1 MLNNDKIVIEDY
13 ILKSRKMKDPVTIVH
28 LSDLHEKRFGPY
40 NQNLFFAIREIW
52 PDIICVTG
60 DLVAREKQKE
70 LDEAYTRELAR
81 GLAGIAP
88 VFFVTGN
95 HEKNLYQKMLPVL
108 EEEGVMNASGR
119 HFSLDIRGSRIN
131 IAGMHDVSIER
142 DYHTSAALM
151 LRDPEGYNVFLAHRP
166 DHFHNLARSNID
178 LLLCG
183 HTHAGQIRF
192 PFFGTFYMPGQGWF
206 PKYLQGGFI
215 NRDTTMIISSGLGS
229 SGYPT
234 IRINNPPELV
244 CISLAATDEG
254 R

>member
-1 MLNNDKIVIEDY
+1 MLNNDRIVIEDY
-13 ILKSRKMKDPVTIVH
+13 ILKSSKIKEPVTVVH

-40 NQNLFFAIREIW
+40 NQNLFFAVREIW

-60 DLVAREKQKE
+60 DLVARENQKE
-70 LDEAYTRELAR
+70 LNAAYTSELAR
-81 GLAGIAP
+81 GLCGIAP

-95 HEKNLYQKMLPVL
+95 HEKNLYGDMLTLL
-108 EEEGVMNASGR
+108 EQEGVRSAANRSYG
-119 HFSLDIRGSRIN
+119 LDIRGNHIN
-131 IAGMHDVSIER
+131 IVGMHDVSIDR
-142 DYHTSAALM
+142 NYHKSADLIRHA
-151 LRDPEGYNVFLAHRP
+151 PEGYNIFLAHRP
-166 DHFHNLARSNID
+166 DHFHNLAHYNID

-183 HTHAGQIRF
+183 HTHAGQVRF

-215 NRDTTMIISSGLGS
+215 NRNTTMIISRGLGS

-244 CISLAATDEG
+244 CITLTAMD
-254 R
+254 